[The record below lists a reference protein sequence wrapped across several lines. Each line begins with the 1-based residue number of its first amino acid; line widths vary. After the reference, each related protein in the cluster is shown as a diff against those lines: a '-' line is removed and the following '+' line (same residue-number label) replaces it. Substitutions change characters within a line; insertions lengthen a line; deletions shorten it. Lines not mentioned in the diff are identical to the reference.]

1 MTIGGV
7 PITPSDIGVV
17 SLLFLMFS
25 LLVTDTLVT
34 GRRLRKSEAR
44 VQYLET
50 KVWDL
55 LETTKVA
62 VTAAEV
68 SSEVIRSL
76 PDPNRPKKGSGL

>member
-1 MTIGGV
+1 MTIGGIHIAPGDV
-7 PITPSDIGVV
+7 GVV
-17 SLLFLMFS
+17 TLLLLMFS

-44 VQYLET
+44 VQFLET

-55 LETTKVA
+55 LETTQVA

-68 SSEVIRSL
+68 SSEVIRRL
-76 PDPNRPKKGSGL
+76 PDPNRPTKGSGL